1 VFLDVNLQKNQDRLA
16 LALLKFFRWSKS
28 MPIYTVKGPDGRTY
42 KIQGPPGATADQLG
56 QAITQQQDQPSAQPK
71 PQPESGGFWQGVGNT
86 VAGAFRGAGSIG
98 STILAP
104 YDVARGVIAGEG
116 FSLDRNRQRREAIT
130 EGLRKMGAEPESTA
144 FQLGKIGTEI
154 AGTMGVPGALAR
166 TATSAGAAAPVV
178 AALRSGGLAS
188 PGLQSAAGNAALRV
202 AGGSAVGGSAAGLVN
217 PDDITTGAVI
227 GGALPVGQSVLR
239 GMGNVTTKVAGMTT
253 GAGDDALSQAYQAG
267 RAGGPQS
274 QVFRENMRG
283 QADMLQVLDD
293 ARSNLG
299 QLRADRA
306 AQYKANTANLRALS
320 QPMDLKPIAQAVDNV
335 ADDFMF
341 QGQARNPQAA
351 QAVQKARELVDNWSQ
366 LDPAQF
372 HTPEGIDAL
381 KQQIGAL
388 KESIPFEQKSAR
400 TAVDRVYRV
409 VGEQI
414 RQADPNYAKAMADY
428 SEASEL
434 IDEVT
439 RALSLGERASADTA
453 MRKLQSLMR
462 NNANTNYGARLQ
474 SAQALEQQGGRPLMP
489 ALAGQAVGSWT
500 PRTMQAATATGL
512 TGALALTGN
521 LPQAALTAASS
532 SPRLMGEAFYGAG
545 RTAGAVNPAVLEALR
560 RGLVVGAP
568 VAATDQ

>member
-1 VFLDVNLQKNQDRLA
+1 
-16 LALLKFFRWSKS
+16 
-28 MPIYTVKGPDGRTY
+28 
-42 KIQGPPGATADQLG
+42 
-56 QAITQQQDQPSAQPK
+56 
-71 PQPESGGFWQGVGNT
+71 
-86 VAGAFRGAGSIG
+86 
-98 STILAP
+98 
-104 YDVARGVIAGEG
+104 
-116 FSLDRNRQRREAIT
+116 
-130 EGLRKMGAEPESTA
+130 
-144 FQLGKIGTEI
+144 
-154 AGTMGVPGALAR
+154 
-166 TATSAGAAAPVV
+166 
-178 AALRSGGLAS
+178 
-188 PGLQSAAGNAALRV
+188 
-202 AGGSAVGGSAAGLVN
+202 
-217 PDDITTGAVI
+217 
-227 GGALPVGQSVLR
+227 
-239 GMGNVTTKVAGMTT
+239 
-253 GAGDDALSQAYQAG
+253 
-267 RAGGPQS
+267 
-274 QVFRENMRG
+274 
-283 QADMLQVLDD
+283 
-293 ARSNLG
+293 
-299 QLRADRA
+299 
-306 AQYKANTANLRALS
+306 
-320 QPMDLKPIAQAVDNV
+320 MDLKPIAQAVDNV

-439 RALSLGERASADTA
+439 RSLSLGERASADTA

-474 SAQALEQQGGRPLMP
+474 AAEALEQQGGRPLMP
-489 ALAGQAVGSWT
+489 ALAGQALSSKT

-512 TGALALTGN
+512 GGALAATGN
-521 LPQAALTAASS
+521 IPQALMVGAAS

-545 RTAGAVNPAVLEALR
+545 RAAGTMSPAMLEALR

-568 VAATDQ
+568 VMATDQ

>member
-1 VFLDVNLQKNQDRLA
+1 
-16 LALLKFFRWSKS
+16 
-28 MPIYTVKGPDGRTY
+28 
-42 KIQGPPGATADQLG
+42 
-56 QAITQQQDQPSAQPK
+56 
-71 PQPESGGFWQGVGNT
+71 
-86 VAGAFRGAGSIG
+86 
-98 STILAP
+98 
-104 YDVARGVIAGEG
+104 
-116 FSLDRNRQRREAIT
+116 
-130 EGLRKMGAEPESTA
+130 MGAEPESTA

-154 AGTMGVPGALAR
+154 LGTMGVPGALAR

-202 AGGSAVGGSAAGLVN
+202 AGGSAVGGAAAGLVN
-217 PDDITTGAVI
+217 PDDMTTGALI

-267 RAGGPQS
+267 RAGGTQS

-293 ARSNLG
+293 ARANLG
-299 QLRADRA
+299 QLRADRS

-381 KQQIGAL
+381 KQQIAAL

-439 RALSLGERASADTA
+439 RSLSLGERASADTA

-474 SAQALEQQGGRPLMP
+474 AAEALEQQGGRPLMP
-489 ALAGQAVGSWT
+489 ALAGQALSSKT

-512 TGALALTGN
+512 GGALAATGN
-521 LPQAALTAASS
+521 IPQALMVGAAS

-545 RTAGAVNPAVLEALR
+545 RAAGTMSPAMLEALR

-568 VAATDQ
+568 VMATDQ